1 MIVVCPL
8 HAAPGLVESYKAS
21 HAISL
26 LSPESQFPVF
36 SSITQGNHL
45 RLTLHD
51 IAADM
56 PGMNAPQ
63 SSDAKRLISFI
74 EKWDATLPMLIHCW
88 AGISRSTAS
97 AYTAMCM
104 MRDEDEETL
113 AWELR
118 TASASATPNPLLIQH
133 VDKLLGRNGRMVEA
147 VKAIGRGQDAYEG
160 VPFELKI

>member
-8 HAAPGLVESYKAS
+8 HAAPALVLSYKAS

-26 LSPESQFPVF
+26 LSPESQFPEF
-36 SSITQGNHL
+36 STITPGKHL

-56 PGMNAPQ
+56 PGMTAPQ
-63 SSDAKRLISFI
+63 SVDAIRLVSFI
-74 EKWDATLPMLIHCW
+74 EKWDAAQPMLIHCW

-104 MRDEDEETL
+104 MRNEDEGTL
-113 AWELR
+113 ARELR
-118 TASASATPNPLLIQH
+118 EASASATPNPLLIAH

-147 VKAIGRGQDAYEG
+147 IKAIGRGQDAYEG
-160 VPFELKI
+160 TPFELKI